1 MHPPCMVTGAS
12 CDFSACD
19 ADAALASARCAAT
32 ALAVA
37 SRPLGAPLPVLL
49 LGAGLGAVS
58 CIVVVLVRATL
69 IESALFLNR
78 VVMPIAASNIRVFV

>member
-1 MHPPCMVTGAS
+1 MKLSVS

-37 SRPLGAPLPVLL
+37 SGPLGAPLPVLL
-49 LGAGLGAVS
+49 LGAGLGTVS
-58 CIVVVLVRATL
+58 FIVVLY
-69 IESALFLNR
+69 E
-78 VVMPIAASNIRVFV
+78 

>member
-1 MHPPCMVTGAS
+1 MAS
-12 CDFSACD
+12 G
-19 ADAALASARCAAT
+19 
-32 ALAVA
+32 
-37 SRPLGAPLPVLL
+37 PLGAPLPVLL

-78 VVMPIAASNIRVFV
+78 VAMPIVAANIRV

>member
-1 MHPPCMVTGAS
+1 MP
-12 CDFSACD
+12 
-19 ADAALASARCAAT
+19 
-32 ALAVA
+32 LAVA

-69 IESALFLNR
+69 IKSALFLNR
-78 VVMPIAASNIRVFV
+78 VAMPIAAANIRVVV